1 MPWDSGHIRAR
12 KRCMPS
18 VNDMLEVVATNC
30 SRFYQEFLEKSLTEK
45 YASLSTQ
52 MDKVIHN
59 ANSEIA
65 TLHGKVSGLSRILS
79 LSCSS

>member
-1 MPWDSGHIRAR
+1 
-12 KRCMPS
+12 
-18 VNDMLEVVATNC
+18 MLPFNSSLEIVATNC
-30 SRFYQEFLEKSLTEK
+30 FRFYQEFLGKSLTEK
-45 YASLSTQ
+45 YAGLSTQ

-65 TLHGKVSGLSRILS
+65 TLHGKVSGLSRLLF